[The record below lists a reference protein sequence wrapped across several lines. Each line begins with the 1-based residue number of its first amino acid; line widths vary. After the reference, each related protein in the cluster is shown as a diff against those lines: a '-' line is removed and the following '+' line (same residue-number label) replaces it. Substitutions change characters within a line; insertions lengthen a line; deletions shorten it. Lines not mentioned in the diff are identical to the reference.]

1 MSGITN
7 KLGPGLLTI
16 GDSTKAQDF
25 AGRAIK
31 VELTPDI
38 DEGDALNY
46 LDGSSEQDETETWVL
61 SGEFVQSF
69 TTGDLG
75 VWCNKNKGQQVPFTF
90 VPNKNGSVQATGTLT
105 VRPVK
110 IGGDVKTKAT
120 TEFEFPLVGEPT
132 LTDAYKPTTTAGA

>member
-1 MSGITN
+1 MSGTTN
-7 KLGPGLLTI
+7 KLGPGVLTI
-16 GDSTKAQDF
+16 GDSATAGDF

-46 LDGSSEQDETETWVL
+46 LDGSSEQDETETWTL

-69 TTGDLG
+69 TTGDLA
-75 VWCNKNKGQQVPFTF
+75 VWCHKHKGEQLAFDF
-90 VPNKNGSVQATGTLT
+90 VPNKAGAVQAKGTLT

-132 LTDAYKPTTTAGA
+132 ITDTYKPASVQTV

>member
-1 MSGITN
+1 MAGTTN

-16 GDSTKAQDF
+16 GETSTAGDF
-25 AGRAIK
+25 SGRAIK

-46 LDGSSEQDETETWVL
+46 LDGSAEQDETETWAL

-69 TTGDLG
+69 TTGDLA
-75 VWCNKNKGQQVPFTF
+75 VWCNKNKGQQVPFNF
-90 VPNKNGSVQATGTLT
+90 VPNNSGAVQATGTLT

-132 LTDAYKPTTTAGA
+132 ITDNYTPDPLDA